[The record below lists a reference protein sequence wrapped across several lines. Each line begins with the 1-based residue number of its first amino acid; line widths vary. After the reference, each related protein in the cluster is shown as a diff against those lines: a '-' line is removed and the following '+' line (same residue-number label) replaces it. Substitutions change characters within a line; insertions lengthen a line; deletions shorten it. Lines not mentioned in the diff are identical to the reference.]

1 MAKAKQA
8 DGEDTLVGWLVGVD
22 TLVGWLVGVG
32 LAGGSHIA
40 WWHSRGQPQVVWRQ
54 LRTAVLGGE
63 SVTKSRFVG
72 FVASVYCGPGLE
84 LSQ

>member
-40 WWHSRGQPQVVWRQ
+40 WWHSRH
-54 LRTAVLGGE
+54 TAP
-63 SVTKSRFVG
+63 SV
-72 FVASVYCGPGLE
+72 
-84 LSQ
+84 